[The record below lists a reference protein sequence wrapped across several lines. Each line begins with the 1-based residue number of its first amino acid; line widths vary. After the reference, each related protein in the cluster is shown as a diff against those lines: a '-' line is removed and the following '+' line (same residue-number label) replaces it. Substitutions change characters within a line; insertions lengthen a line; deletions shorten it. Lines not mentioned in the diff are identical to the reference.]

1 LTLGQ
6 PRDENRFFKCYC
18 SSALVNFTEIGAKSN
33 CPFCRGRMIT
43 TVSSGERII
52 LLQGMFAGLCGTVSD
67 RPGYPDDEFLVQF
80 DIERKGTLTRIGYQR
95 DKFAFFPLGEIP
107 NWLCPLSVDDLS
119 MVDEA
124 CLDTALNFATAKRN
138 ARWADLLLPL
148 ISMVRSRRLPISSA
162 DIWPTLVAH
171 GFPTSKKKKFHR
183 LFDFGTR
190 LLLLLN
196 GRPPIQRRK
205 MRPMSRGRYLTPGQE
220 EYLGPSPSL
229 TS

>member
-1 LTLGQ
+1 MKIDFSNAIVRQ
-6 PRDENRFFKCYC
+6 
-18 SSALVNFTEIGAKSN
+18 ALVNFTEIGAKSN

-52 LLQGMFAGLCGTVSD
+52 LLQGMSAGLCGTVSD

-124 CLDTALNFATAKRN
+124 CLDTALN